1 MNSCNIYITTKEMV
15 YILGMCQTFL
25 SGVTI
30 YKSEVRYDE
39 EKKSKISYFGNL
51 NNDWYV
57 RKYID
62 ADCDRYIYLDRCE
75 QIEMVDREID
85 S

>member
-1 MNSCNIYITTKEMV
+1 MK
-15 YILGMCQTFL
+15 
-25 SGVTI
+25 
-30 YKSEVRYDE
+30 K
-39 EKKSKISYFGNL
+39 KKSKISYFGNL